1 MKAMFL
7 YFLWYSHTEDRD
19 TNMVPLAQMAVLPK
33 HCHLPE
39 IPSDPNMSFEAML
52 YFFGVIAMGLQ
63 YINLY
68 RTVWW
73 LPHSH
78 ANYALVTDTSSIIT
92 LIIEFR
98 FCHKNVVNCFIK
110 LKNPITLYL
119 KEDILTLQE
128 KHLSVSITW
137 EHVHCWYTKYI
148 HVQYIL

>member
-1 MKAMFL
+1 MYEGYVSLF
-7 YFLWYSHTEDRD
+7 FLWYSHTEDRD

-78 ANYALVTDTSSIIT
+78 ANYALVTDTSSIYNFNYWIQI
-92 LIIEFR
+92 LSQD
-98 FCHKNVVNCFIK
+98 CFIK
-110 LKNPITLYL
+110 LKNPINLYL

>member
-1 MKAMFL
+1 MILDKNVIHIIHDFRKSREPNIKHVWRL
-7 YFLWYSHTEDRD
+7 CFFIFLWYSHTEDRD

-78 ANYALVTDTSSIIT
+78 ANYALVTDTSSIYNFNYWIQ
-92 LIIEFR
+92 
-98 FCHKNVVNCFIK
+98 
-110 LKNPITLYL
+110 
-119 KEDILTLQE
+119 ILSQE
-128 KHLSVSITW
+128 
-137 EHVHCWYTKYI
+137 CC
-148 HVQYIL
+148 

>member
-1 MKAMFL
+1 MAICQCI
-7 YFLWYSHTEDRD
+7 FLWYSHTEDRD

-78 ANYALVTDTSSIIT
+78 ANYALVIIIFNFLNLESVT
-92 LIIEFR
+92 KML
-98 FCHKNVVNCFIK
+98 
-110 LKNPITLYL
+110 
-119 KEDILTLQE
+119 LTAL
-128 KHLSVSITW
+128 
-137 EHVHCWYTKYI
+137 
-148 HVQYIL
+148 

>member
-1 MKAMFL
+1 MCDGYMPV

-78 ANYALVTDTSSIIT
+78 ANYALVIIIFNFLNWDSVT
-92 LIIEFR
+92 KML
-98 FCHKNVVNCFIK
+98 
-110 LKNPITLYL
+110 
-119 KEDILTLQE
+119 LTAL
-128 KHLSVSITW
+128 
-137 EHVHCWYTKYI
+137 
-148 HVQYIL
+148 